1 MYNWCYTWDHD
12 VDQYNLAAFIDENKV
27 HKENWWSIYE
37 SKDELSEHTLPLRT
51 EIQTHFGPIEYMGVW
66 DYYEG
71 FVDDLGPHKDSG
83 DNENAVV
90 FFCPRGELTVTMHDE
105 KTKEVLETKVL
116 NNTNAMCLYHTQFI
130 HDIQGVGDLVV
141 FGLSKEFDAVD
152 YFTCE

>member
-66 DYYEG
+66 DYYEHECD
-71 FVDDLGPHKDSG
+71 VSISHTIHSRY
-83 DNENAVV
+83 
-90 FFCPRGELTVTMHDE
+90 PRGW
-105 KTKEVLETKVL
+105 
-116 NNTNAMCLYHTQFI
+116 
-130 HDIQGVGDLVV
+130 
-141 FGLSKEFDAVD
+141 
-152 YFTCE
+152 